1 MSIVSRN
8 PSTGE
13 IIKQF
18 ESYSDE
24 FVDGLISNS
33 YFSYKEL
40 KKFPINRRT
49 KCMMAVANILNEESE
64 KLGKILTQEMG
75 KTHKSAIAEIK
86 KSALGAE
93 HYALTAKDYMA
104 DEIIKTNA
112 LKSYRSYQPIG
123 PILAVMPWNYP
134 VWQVIRFAAP
144 AIMAGNT
151 VLLKHASNVTQCAL
165 YLEDIFKRAGFPDG
179 VFQTLIISSS
189 KVERVLRN
197 ENVRAATLTG
207 SEIAG
212 SSVAAICGQEIKPTV
227 LELGGS
233 DAFIVMPSADLEKS
247 AAVGTIARTQ
257 NNGQSCIAAKRF
269 IVHAEIYEAFKEKL
283 IKNFIS
289 LKIGDPMNSETD
301 IGPLVNPSSLKEVLD
316 QVKDALDC
324 GAQLLCGCKAIE
336 GPGCFL
342 QPGIIEKIPMSARI
356 YREEIF
362 APIAGLYKVKSIQ
375 EAIELAN
382 DSPFGLGSSVWTADL
397 DEQKQAINDI
407 EAGATFINAMTSSD
421 PRLPFGGVKRSGY
434 GRELAAEG
442 LRAFCNIKTVS
453 ISE

>member
-49 KCMMAVANILNEESE
+49 KCMMAVANILNEESK

-93 HYALTAKDYMA
+93 HYAVTAKDYMA

-112 LKSYRSYQPIG
+112 LKSYRSYQPLG

>member
-1 MSIVSRN
+1 MPIVSRN

-24 FVDGLISNS
+24 YVDKLVLKS
-33 YFSYKEL
+33 YSAHKKL
-40 KKFPINRRT
+40 KKISFNKRAVY
-49 KCMMAVANILNEESE
+49 MMAVARILNIESE

-75 KTHKSAIAEIK
+75 KTHTSAIAEIK

-93 HYALTAKDYMA
+93 HYAITSEDYMA
-104 DEIIKTNA
+104 DDIIKTNA

-165 YLEDIFKRAGFPDG
+165 YLEDIFKRAGFHNG
-179 VFQTLIISSS
+179 VFQTLIIPSS

-233 DAFIVMPSADLEKS
+233 DAFIVMPSADLEK
-247 AAVGTIARTQ
+247 AADVGTTARTQ

-269 IVHAEIYEAFKEKL
+269 IVHAEVYEVFKEKL
-283 IKNFIS
+283 IRNFAA
-289 LKIGDPMNSETD
+289 LKIGDPMKPETD
-301 IGPLVNPSSLKEVLD
+301 IGPLVNRSSLNEVED
-316 QVKDALDC
+316 QVKNALYC
-324 GAQLLCGCKAIE
+324 GAKLLCGGKAIK
-336 GPGCFL
+336 GQGYFF
-342 QPGIIEKIPMSARI
+342 QPGIIEKIPKSARI
-356 YREEIF
+356 YSEEIF
-362 APIAGLYKVKSIQ
+362 APVAGLYKVNSIV

-382 DSPFGLGSSVWTADL
+382 DSPFGLGSSIWTSEL
-397 DEQKQAINDI
+397 GEQKQAIDDI
-407 EAGATFINAMTSSD
+407 EAGATFVNAMTSSD
-421 PRLPFGGVKRSGY
+421 PRLPFGGIKRSGY

-442 LRAFCNIKTVS
+442 LRAFCNVKTVS
-453 ISE
+453 IHE

>member
-40 KKFPINRRT
+40 KKFSINRRT

-93 HYALTAKDYMA
+93 HYAVTAKDYMA

-112 LKSYRSYQPIG
+112 LKSYRSYQPLG

-179 VFQTLIISSS
+179 VFQTLIISSA

-283 IKNFIS
+283 IKNFNS

>member
-93 HYALTAKDYMA
+93 HYAVTAKDYMA

-112 LKSYRSYQPIG
+112 LKSYRSYQPLG

-179 VFQTLIISSS
+179 VFQTLIISNS

-283 IKNFIS
+283 IKNFNS

-324 GAQLLCGCKAIE
+324 GAQLLCGCKSIE

-362 APIAGLYKVKSIQ
+362 APIAGLYKVKSMQ

>member
-40 KKFPINRRT
+40 KKFSINRRT

-93 HYALTAKDYMA
+93 HYAVTAKDYMA

-179 VFQTLIISSS
+179 VFQTLIISNS

-324 GAQLLCGCKAIE
+324 GAQLLCGCKSIE

-362 APIAGLYKVKSIQ
+362 APIAGLYKVKSMQ

>member
-75 KTHKSAIAEIK
+75 KTHKSAIAEIE

-93 HYALTAKDYMA
+93 HYAVTAKDYMA

-179 VFQTLIISSS
+179 VFQTLIISNS

-283 IKNFIS
+283 IKNFNS

>member
-93 HYALTAKDYMA
+93 HYAVTAKDYMA

-151 VLLKHASNVTQCAL
+151 VLLKHASNVTQCAM

>member
-93 HYALTAKDYMA
+93 HYAVTAKDYMA

-324 GAQLLCGCKAIE
+324 GAQLLCGCKSIE

>member
-49 KCMMAVANILNEESE
+49 KCMMAVANILNEESK

-93 HYALTAKDYMA
+93 HYAVTAKDYMA

-179 VFQTLIISSS
+179 VFQTLIISNS

-212 SSVAAICGQEIKPTV
+212 SSVATICGQEIKPTV

>member
-40 KKFPINRRT
+40 KKFSINRRT

-93 HYALTAKDYMA
+93 HYAVTAKDYMA

-179 VFQTLIISSS
+179 VFQTLIISSA

-283 IKNFIS
+283 IKNFNS

-324 GAQLLCGCKAIE
+324 GAQLLCGCKSIE

-362 APIAGLYKVKSIQ
+362 APIAGLYKVKSMQ
-375 EAIELAN
+375 EAIEPAN

>member
-93 HYALTAKDYMA
+93 HYAVTAKDYMA

-179 VFQTLIISSS
+179 VFQTLIISSA

-324 GAQLLCGCKAIE
+324 GAQLLCGCKSIE

-362 APIAGLYKVKSIQ
+362 APIAGLYKVRSIQ

>member
-40 KKFPINRRT
+40 KKFSINRRT

-93 HYALTAKDYMA
+93 HYAVTAKDYMA

-165 YLEDIFKRAGFPDG
+165 YLRISLSVLVFLTG

-283 IKNFIS
+283 IKNFN
-289 LKIGDPMNSETD
+289 L
-301 IGPLVNPSSLKEVLD
+301 
-316 QVKDALDC
+316 
-324 GAQLLCGCKAIE
+324 
-336 GPGCFL
+336 
-342 QPGIIEKIPMSARI
+342 
-356 YREEIF
+356 
-362 APIAGLYKVKSIQ
+362 
-375 EAIELAN
+375 
-382 DSPFGLGSSVWTADL
+382 
-397 DEQKQAINDI
+397 
-407 EAGATFINAMTSSD
+407 
-421 PRLPFGGVKRSGY
+421 
-434 GRELAAEG
+434 
-442 LRAFCNIKTVS
+442 
-453 ISE
+453 

>member
-40 KKFPINRRT
+40 KKFSINRRT

-93 HYALTAKDYMA
+93 HYAVTAKDYMA

-112 LKSYRSYQPIG
+112 LKSYRSYQPLG

-179 VFQTLIISSS
+179 VFQTLIISSA

-324 GAQLLCGCKAIE
+324 GAQLLCGCKSIE

>member
-75 KTHKSAIAEIK
+75 KTHKSAIAEIE

-93 HYALTAKDYMA
+93 HYAVTAKDYMA

-112 LKSYRSYQPIG
+112 LKSYRSYQPLG

-179 VFQTLIISSS
+179 VFQTLIISNS

-283 IKNFIS
+283 IKNFNS

-324 GAQLLCGCKAIE
+324 GAQLLCGCKSIE

>member
-324 GAQLLCGCKAIE
+324 GAQLLCGCKSIE

>member
-49 KCMMAVANILNEESE
+49 KCMMAVANILNEESK

-93 HYALTAKDYMA
+93 HYAVTAKDYMA

-112 LKSYRSYQPIG
+112 LKSYRSYQPLG

-179 VFQTLIISSS
+179 VFQTLIISNS

>member
-93 HYALTAKDYMA
+93 HYAVTAKDYMA

-112 LKSYRSYQPIG
+112 LKSYRSYQPLG

-179 VFQTLIISSS
+179 VFQTLIISSA

-283 IKNFIS
+283 IKNFNS

>member
-93 HYALTAKDYMA
+93 HYAVTAKDYMA

-362 APIAGLYKVKSIQ
+362 APIAGLYKVKSMQ

>member
-93 HYALTAKDYMA
+93 HYAVTAKDYMA

-112 LKSYRSYQPIG
+112 LKSYRSYQPLG

-165 YLEDIFKRAGFPDG
+165 YLEDIFKRAGFHDG
-179 VFQTLIISSS
+179 VFQTLIISNS

-283 IKNFIS
+283 IKNFNS

>member
-40 KKFPINRRT
+40 KKFSINRRT

-93 HYALTAKDYMA
+93 HYAVTAKDYMA

-112 LKSYRSYQPIG
+112 LKSYRSYQPLG

-179 VFQTLIISSS
+179 VFQTLIISSA

-283 IKNFIS
+283 IKNFNS

-324 GAQLLCGCKAIE
+324 GAQLLCGCKSIE

-362 APIAGLYKVKSIQ
+362 APIAGLYKVKSMQ

>member
-93 HYALTAKDYMA
+93 HYAVTAKDYMA

-179 VFQTLIISSS
+179 VFQTLIISSA

-324 GAQLLCGCKAIE
+324 GAQLLCGCKSIE